1 MNAVWPH
8 LPALQV
14 VVPLLG
20 AVLAAFLRRGATA
33 FALALVVSW
42 LMPFIAGAHAVA
54 GAGTP
59 GRSPTTSAA
68 GSRPGASSTA
78 SMC

>member
-14 VVPLLG
+14 VIPLLG
-20 AVLAAFLRRGATA
+20 ALLAGFLRRGSAA

-42 LMPFIAGAHAVA
+42 LMPFIAGRDAVA
-54 GAGTP
+54 GAGIRANLLP
-59 GRSPTTSAA
+59 PRRLGAA
-68 GSRPGASSTA
+68 MGHRVPRR
-78 SMC
+78 CR